1 MSAPRVAYQDLTAKA
16 YQSLLQA
23 SGAVKKGSLDPILL
37 DLVFLRVS
45 QINGCAYCVDMH
57 WSDLVKLGEAPRRL
71 NSVVTW
77 RETVFFSEPE
87 RAALHWAEV
96 LTHLGPHG
104 APEQDYQPLLA
115 QFDEQQIA
123 ELTMAI
129 AIINAWNRLGVGLAL
144 PLPA

>member
-1 MSAPRVAYQDLTAKA
+1 MSAPRVAYKDLAAKA
-16 YQSLLQA
+16 YQGLLQT
-23 SGAVKKGSLDPILL
+23 SGAVKNGTLGPVLV

-57 WSDLVKLGEAPRRL
+57 WSDLIKQGETPRRL

-77 RETVFFSEPE
+77 HETSFFSEPE

-96 LTHLGPHG
+96 LTRLGARG
-104 APEQDYQPLLA
+104 APEEDYQPLLA
-115 QFDEQQIA
+115 HFDEQQIA

-144 PLPA
+144 PVPA